1 MEVILA
7 DKAGFCFGV
16 KRAVDTAFE
25 EANISSRANVR
36 VYTFGPIIHNE
47 EVTAKLREAGVDIVE
62 DISELDT
69 LPEASSIII
78 RSHGVGQDV
87 YAAIER
93 AGHRVVDATCPFVA
107 NIHKIV
113 RERSQA
119 GDVILIIGNP
129 GHAEVEGT
137 IGWSVTKPYLIN
149 GIEDIE
155 SLPDE
160 INNASITVVAQTT
173 YSLKKF
179 QYLVAELLDRY
190 YNVNVCKTICSATEE
205 RQKEAE
211 KLAASVDSM
220 IVIGGKNSSNTQKL
234 YEISRQQCNN
244 TYYIQTLV
252 DLDLTV
258 FESAS
263 RVGITAGASTPN
275 YIIKEVQDSMSEKS
289 FEELLNDE
297 ETVLVKKGQIID
309 GKVISVKPDEMVVDI
324 HYKSDGILT
333 ADEYS
338 NTPVDLTT
346 VVKEGDSI
354 TVEVI
359 KPNDGEGSVLL
370 SYKSILADEAY
381 KELEDA
387 FNNGTVLTGTVKD
400 ISKGGLNVIV
410 KECKVFI
417 PASLVSDMF
426 ERDLSKYQGQD
437 LDFVLIEFD
446 PRRRRVIGDRKQLLV
461 KEKAAAAEELFSRI
475 KVGDVVEGTVKNIT
489 DFGAFI
495 DLGGADGLLHIS
507 EMSWG
512 RVEKPKKLFN
522 VGDEV
527 KCFIKEI
534 NGSKIA
540 LSMKFEDQNPWLSAE
555 EKYARGTIV
564 KGKVA
569 RMTDFGAFVV
579 LEPGIDA
586 LLHVSQIS
594 LDHIEKPSDVLK
606 SGQEVEAKVVDIKV
620 PERKISLSIKAILLE
635 NMPKEEK
642 KEETMEETVIPEAEE
657 ISESIP
663 VDDALL
669 ESEPAAEPE
678 VAEAEATTT
687 AEAEEAPTDAE

>member
-7 DKAGFCFGV
+7 EKAGFCFGV

-25 EANISSRANVR
+25 EAGNASNAVF
-36 VYTFGPIIHNE
+36 TFGPIIHNE
-47 EVTAKLREAGVDIVE
+47 EVTNNLAEKGVHIVNSVE
-62 DISELDT
+62 ELDD
-69 LPEASSIII
+69 LPEGSSIII
-78 RSHGVGQDV
+78 RSHGVGKDIFDI
-87 YAAIER
+87 IESKGLR
-93 AGHRVVDATCPFVA
+93 LVDATCPFVN

-113 RERSQA
+113 RERSEA
-119 GDVILIIGNP
+119 GDEILIIGNP

-137 IGWSVTKPYLIN
+137 IGWSKVKPYVIN
-149 GIEDIE
+149 SIEDIDALPE
-155 SLPDE
+155 SLKD
-160 INNASITVVAQTT
+160 ASITVVAQTT

-179 QYLVAELLDRY
+179 QEFVAELQDRY
-190 YNVNVCKTICSATEE
+190 YNVNVCKTICNATEE

-211 KLAASVDSM
+211 KLAASVDHM

-234 YEISRQQCNN
+234 YEISKQQCNN

-258 FESAS
+258 FESTS

-289 FEELLNDE
+289 FEELLNE
-297 ETVLVKKGQIID
+297 ETTIPIKKGQIID
-309 GKVISVKPDEMVVDI
+309 GKVISVNPDEMVVDI
-324 HYKSDGILT
+324 HNKSDGILT
-333 ADEYS
+333 AEEYS
-338 NTPVDLTT
+338 NSPIDLTT
-346 VVKEGDSI
+346 VVKEGDPI

-370 SYKSILADEAY
+370 SYKSILANEAY

-387 FNNGTVLTGTVKD
+387 FNNGTVLTGKVTNVLR
-400 ISKGGLNVIV
+400 GGLSVVV

-417 PASLVSDMF
+417 PASLVSDVF
-426 ERDLSKYQGQD
+426 ERDLSKYEGQD
-437 LDFVLIEFD
+437 IDFVLTEFD
-446 PRRRRVIGDRKQLLV
+446 LRRKRVIGDRKQLLV
-461 KEKAAAAEELFSRI
+461 KTKAAAAEELFSKI
-475 KVGDVVEGTVKNIT
+475 NVGDVVEGTVKNIT

-512 RVEKPKKLFN
+512 RVEKPKKIFN
-522 VGDEV
+522 VGDTV

-540 LSMKFEDQNPWLSAE
+540 LSMKFEDQNPWLQAE
-555 EKYARGTIV
+555 TKYAKGTVV

-586 LLHVSQIS
+586 LLHVSQI
-594 LDHIEKPSDVLK
+594 DTQHVEKPSDVLK
-606 SGQEVEAKVVDIKV
+606 SGQEIEAKVVDIKV
-620 PERKISLSIKAILLE
+620 EDRKISLSRKALLIDQ
-635 NMPKEEK
+635 MPKEEK
-642 KEETMEETVIPEAEE
+642 KEEKKDEEETVIPEAEE
-657 ISESIP
+657 IKETLP
-663 VDDALL
+663 VDELL
-669 ESEPAAEPE
+669 AAT
-678 VAEAEATTT
+678 AEAPVEEAP
-687 AEAEEAPTDAE
+687 AEDSAAEEAPAEETPAE

>member
-7 DKAGFCFGV
+7 EKAGFCFGV

-25 EANISSRANVR
+25 QADKASNAVF
-36 VYTFGPIIHNE
+36 TFGPIIHNE
-47 EVTAKLREAGVDIVE
+47 DVTEKLALKGVNVINSIE
-62 DISELDT
+62 ELDN
-69 LPEASSIII
+69 LPENSSIII
-78 RSHGVGQDV
+78 RSHGVGED
-87 YAAIER
+87 IFESIKSR
-93 AGHRVVDATCPFVA
+93 GFSIVDATCPFVN

-113 RERSQA
+113 RERSEA
-119 GDVILIIGNP
+119 GDEILIIGNP

-137 IGWSVTKPYLIN
+137 IGWSRRKPYVIN
-149 GIEDIE
+149 SVEDIE
-155 SLPDE
+155 ALPESLK
-160 INNASITVVAQTT
+160 NASITVVAQTT

-179 QYLVAELLDRY
+179 QELVAELQDRY
-190 YNVNVCKTICSATEE
+190 YNVNVCKTICNATEE
-205 RQKEAE
+205 RQKEAQR
-211 KLAASVDSM
+211 LASSVDSM

-234 YEISRQQCNN
+234 YEISKQQCNN

-297 ETVLVKKGQIID
+297 ETVSIKKGKIID

-333 ADEYS
+333 AAEYS
-338 NTPVDLTT
+338 NSPVDLTT
-346 VVKEGDSI
+346 VVKEGDPI

-370 SYKSILADEAY
+370 SYKSILANEAY
-381 KELEDA
+381 KELEEA
-387 FNNGTVLTGTVKD
+387 FENGTVLTGKVDKVL
-400 ISKGGLNVIV
+400 KGGLSVIV
-410 KECKVFI
+410 KECRVFV
-417 PASLVSDMF
+417 PASLVSDTF
-426 ERDLSKYQGQD
+426 ERDLTKYEGQD
-437 LDFVLIEFD
+437 IEFVLTEFD
-446 PRRRRVIGDRKQLLV
+446 LHRKRVIGDRKQLIIKN
-461 KEKAAAAEELFSRI
+461 KEAAASELFSKI
-475 KVGDVVEGTVKNIT
+475 KVGDVVEGTIKNIT
-489 DFGAFI
+489 EFGAFV

-512 RVEKPKKLFN
+512 RVEKPKKIFT
-522 VGDEV
+522 VGQPV

-534 NGSKIA
+534 NGNKIA
-540 LSMKFEDQNPWLSAE
+540 LSMKFEDQNPWLTAE
-555 EKYARGTIV
+555 EKYAKGTIV

-606 SGQEVEAKVVDIKV
+606 SGQEIEAKVVDIKI
-620 PERKISLSIKAILLE
+620 PERKISLSIKALLIDQ
-635 NMPKEEK
+635 MPKEEK
-642 KEETMEETVIPEAEE
+642 EEKKEDEVVIPEEEE
-657 ISESIP
+657 IKESIP
-663 VDDALL
+663 VD
-669 ESEPAAEPE
+669 E
-678 VAEAEATTT
+678 VLAEAAPVEEEAP
-687 AEAEEAPTDAE
+687 AEEAPAEEAPAEDAE

>member
-7 DKAGFCFGV
+7 EKAGFCFGV

-25 EANISSRANVR
+25 QADKASNAVF
-36 VYTFGPIIHNE
+36 TFGPIIHNE
-47 EVTAKLREAGVDIVE
+47 DVTEKLALKGVNVINSIE
-62 DISELDT
+62 ELDD
-69 LPEASSIII
+69 LPENSSIII
-78 RSHGVGQDV
+78 RSHGVGED
-87 YAAIER
+87 IFESIKSR
-93 AGHRVVDATCPFVA
+93 GFSIVDATCPFVN

-113 RERSQA
+113 RERSEA
-119 GDVILIIGNP
+119 GDEILIIGNP

-137 IGWSVTKPYLIN
+137 IGWSRRKPYVIN
-149 GIEDIE
+149 SVEDIE
-155 SLPDE
+155 ALPDSLK
-160 INNASITVVAQTT
+160 NASITVVAQTT

-179 QYLVAELLDRY
+179 QELVAELQDRY
-190 YNVNVCKTICSATEE
+190 YNVNVCKTICNATEE
-205 RQKEAE
+205 RQKEAQR
-211 KLAASVDSM
+211 LASSVDSM

-234 YEISRQQCNN
+234 YEISKQQCNN

-297 ETVLVKKGQIID
+297 ETVSIKKGKIID

-333 ADEYS
+333 AAEYS
-338 NTPVDLTT
+338 NSPVDLTT
-346 VVKEGDSI
+346 VVKEGDPI

-370 SYKSILADEAY
+370 SYKSILANEAY
-381 KELEDA
+381 KELEEA
-387 FNNGTVLTGTVKD
+387 FENGTVLTGKVDKVL
-400 ISKGGLNVIV
+400 KGGLSVIV
-410 KECKVFI
+410 KECRVFV
-417 PASLVSDMF
+417 PASLVSDTF
-426 ERDLSKYQGQD
+426 ERDLSKYEGQEIE
-437 LDFVLIEFD
+437 FVLTEFD
-446 PRRRRVIGDRKQLLV
+446 LHRKRVIGDRKQLIIKN
-461 KEKAAAAEELFSRI
+461 KEAAASELFSKI
-475 KVGDVVEGTVKNIT
+475 KVGDVVEGTIKNIT
-489 DFGAFI
+489 EFGAFV

-512 RVEKPKKLFN
+512 RVEKPKKIFT
-522 VGDEV
+522 VGQPV

-534 NGSKIA
+534 NGNKIA
-540 LSMKFEDQNPWLSAE
+540 LSMKFEDQNPWLTAE
-555 EKYARGTIV
+555 EKYAKGTIV

-606 SGQEVEAKVVDIKV
+606 SGQEIEAKVVDIKI
-620 PERKISLSIKAILLE
+620 PERKISLSIKALLIDQ
-635 NMPKEEK
+635 MPKEEK
-642 KEETMEETVIPEAEE
+642 EEKKEDEVVIPEEEE
-657 ISESIP
+657 IKESIP
-663 VDDALL
+663 VD
-669 ESEPAAEPE
+669 E
-678 VAEAEATTT
+678 VLAEAAPVEEEAP
-687 AEAEEAPTDAE
+687 AEEAPAEEAPAEDAE

>member
-7 DKAGFCFGV
+7 EKAGFCFGV

-25 EANISSRANVR
+25 QADKASNAVF
-36 VYTFGPIIHNE
+36 TFGPIIHNE
-47 EVTAKLREAGVDIVE
+47 DVTEKLALKGVNVINSIE
-62 DISELDT
+62 ELDK
-69 LPEASSIII
+69 LPKNSSIII
-78 RSHGVGQDV
+78 RSHGVGED
-87 YAAIER
+87 IFESIKSR
-93 AGHRVVDATCPFVA
+93 GFSIVDATCPFVN

-113 RERSQA
+113 RERSEA
-119 GDVILIIGNP
+119 GDEILIIGNP

-137 IGWSVTKPYLIN
+137 IGWSRRKPYVIN
-149 GIEDIE
+149 SVEDIE
-155 SLPDE
+155 ALPDSLK
-160 INNASITVVAQTT
+160 NASITVVAQTT

-179 QYLVAELLDRY
+179 QELVAELQDRY
-190 YNVNVCKTICSATEE
+190 YNVNVCKTICNATEE
-205 RQKEAE
+205 RQKEAQR
-211 KLAASVDSM
+211 LASSVDSM

-234 YEISRQQCNN
+234 YEISKQQCNN

-297 ETVLVKKGQIID
+297 ETVSIKKGKIID

-333 ADEYS
+333 AAEYS
-338 NTPVDLTT
+338 NSPVDLTT
-346 VVKEGDSI
+346 VVKEGDPI

-370 SYKSILADEAY
+370 SYKSILANEAY
-381 KELEDA
+381 KELEEA
-387 FNNGTVLTGTVKD
+387 FENGTVLTGKVDKVL
-400 ISKGGLNVIV
+400 KGGLSVIV
-410 KECKVFI
+410 KECRVFV
-417 PASLVSDMF
+417 PASLVSDTF
-426 ERDLSKYQGQD
+426 ERDLSKYEGQEIE
-437 LDFVLIEFD
+437 FVLTEFD
-446 PRRRRVIGDRKQLLV
+446 LHRKRVIGDRKQLIIKN
-461 KEKAAAAEELFSRI
+461 KEAAASELFSKI
-475 KVGDVVEGTVKNIT
+475 KVGDVVEGTIKNIT
-489 DFGAFI
+489 EFGAFV

-512 RVEKPKKLFN
+512 RVEKPKKIFT
-522 VGDEV
+522 VGQPV

-534 NGSKIA
+534 NGNKIA
-540 LSMKFEDQNPWLSAE
+540 LSMKFEDQNPWLTAE
-555 EKYARGTIV
+555 EKYAKGTIV

-606 SGQEVEAKVVDIKV
+606 SGQEIEAKVVDIKI
-620 PERKISLSIKAILLE
+620 PERKISLSIKALLIDQ
-635 NMPKEEK
+635 MPKEEK
-642 KEETMEETVIPEAEE
+642 EEKKEDEVVIPEEEE
-657 ISESIP
+657 IKESIP
-663 VDDALL
+663 VD
-669 ESEPAAEPE
+669 E
-678 VAEAEATTT
+678 VLAEAAPVEEEAP
-687 AEAEEAPTDAE
+687 AEETPAEEAPAEDAE

>member
-7 DKAGFCFGV
+7 EKAGFCFGV

-25 EANISSRANVR
+25 QADKASNAVF
-36 VYTFGPIIHNE
+36 TFGPIIHNE
-47 EVTAKLREAGVDIVE
+47 DVTEKLALKGVNVINSIE
-62 DISELDT
+62 ELDN
-69 LPEASSIII
+69 LPENSSIII
-78 RSHGVGQDV
+78 RSHGVGED
-87 YAAIER
+87 IFESIKSR
-93 AGHRVVDATCPFVA
+93 GFSIVDATCPFVN

-113 RERSQA
+113 RERSEA
-119 GDVILIIGNP
+119 GDEILIIGNP

-137 IGWSVTKPYLIN
+137 IGWSRQKPYVIN
-149 GIEDIE
+149 SVEDIDALPE
-155 SLPDE
+155 SLK
-160 INNASITVVAQTT
+160 NASITVVAQTT

-179 QYLVAELLDRY
+179 QELVAELQDRY
-190 YNVNVCKTICSATEE
+190 YNVNVCKTICNATEE
-205 RQKEAE
+205 RQKEAQR
-211 KLAASVDSM
+211 LASSVDSM

-234 YEISRQQCNN
+234 YEISKQQCNN

-297 ETVLVKKGQIID
+297 ETVSIKKGKIID

-333 ADEYS
+333 AAEYS
-338 NTPVDLTT
+338 NSPVDLTT
-346 VVKEGDSI
+346 VVKEGDPI

-370 SYKSILADEAY
+370 SYKSILANEAY
-381 KELEDA
+381 KELEEA
-387 FNNGTVLTGTVKD
+387 FENGTVLKGKVDKVL
-400 ISKGGLNVIV
+400 KGGLSVIV
-410 KECKVFI
+410 KECRVFV
-417 PASLVSDMF
+417 PASLVSDTF
-426 ERDLSKYQGQD
+426 ERDLSKYEGQD
-437 LDFVLIEFD
+437 IEFVLTEFD
-446 PRRRRVIGDRKQLLV
+446 LHRKRVIGDRKQLIIKN
-461 KEKAAAAEELFSRI
+461 KEAAASELFSKI
-475 KVGDVVEGTVKNIT
+475 KVGDVVEGTIKNIT
-489 DFGAFI
+489 EFGAFV

-512 RVEKPKKLFN
+512 RVEKPKKIFT
-522 VGDEV
+522 VGQPV

-534 NGSKIA
+534 NGNKIA
-540 LSMKFEDQNPWLSAE
+540 LSMKFEDQNPWLTAE
-555 EKYARGTIV
+555 EKYAKGTIV

-606 SGQEVEAKVVDIKV
+606 SGQEIEAKVVDIKI
-620 PERKISLSIKAILLE
+620 PERKISLSIKALLIDQ
-635 NMPKEEK
+635 MPKEEK
-642 KEETMEETVIPEAEE
+642 EEKKEDEVVIPEEEE
-657 ISESIP
+657 IKESIP
-663 VDDALL
+663 VD
-669 ESEPAAEPE
+669 E
-678 VAEAEATTT
+678 VLAEAAPVEEEAP
-687 AEAEEAPTDAE
+687 AEEAPAEEAPAEDAE

>member
-7 DKAGFCFGV
+7 EKAGFCFGV

-25 EANISSRANVR
+25 QADKASNAVF
-36 VYTFGPIIHNE
+36 TFGPIIHNE
-47 EVTAKLREAGVDIVE
+47 DVTEKLALKGVNVINSIE
-62 DISELDT
+62 ELDK
-69 LPEASSIII
+69 LPKNSSIII
-78 RSHGVGQDV
+78 RSHGVGED
-87 YAAIER
+87 IFESIKNR
-93 AGHRVVDATCPFVA
+93 GFSIVDATCPFVN

-113 RERSQA
+113 RERSEA
-119 GDVILIIGNP
+119 GDEILIIGNP

-137 IGWSVTKPYLIN
+137 IGWSRRKPYVIN
-149 GIEDIE
+149 SVEDIE
-155 SLPDE
+155 ALPDSLK
-160 INNASITVVAQTT
+160 NASITVVAQTT

-179 QYLVAELLDRY
+179 QELVAELQDRY
-190 YNVNVCKTICSATEE
+190 YNVNVCKTICNATEE
-205 RQKEAE
+205 RQKEAQR
-211 KLAASVDSM
+211 LASSVDSM

-234 YEISRQQCNN
+234 YEISKQQCNN

-297 ETVLVKKGQIID
+297 ETVSIKKGKIID

-333 ADEYS
+333 AAEYS
-338 NTPVDLTT
+338 NSPVDLTT
-346 VVKEGDSI
+346 VVKEGDPI

-370 SYKSILADEAY
+370 SYKSILANEAY
-381 KELEDA
+381 KELEEA
-387 FNNGTVLTGTVKD
+387 FENGTVLTGKVDKVL
-400 ISKGGLNVIV
+400 KGGLSVIV
-410 KECKVFI
+410 KECRVFI
-417 PASLVSDMF
+417 PASLVSDTF
-426 ERDLSKYQGQD
+426 ERDLSKYEGQEIE
-437 LDFVLIEFD
+437 FVLTEFD
-446 PRRRRVIGDRKQLLV
+446 LHRKRVIGDRKQLIIKN
-461 KEKAAAAEELFSRI
+461 KEAAASELFSKI
-475 KVGDVVEGTVKNIT
+475 KVGDVVEGTIKNIT
-489 DFGAFI
+489 EFGAFV

-512 RVEKPKKLFN
+512 RVEKPKKIFT
-522 VGDEV
+522 VGQPV

-534 NGSKIA
+534 NGNKIA
-540 LSMKFEDQNPWLSAE
+540 LSMKFEDQNPWLTAE
-555 EKYARGTIV
+555 EKYAKGTIV

-606 SGQEVEAKVVDIKV
+606 SGQEIEAKVVDIKI
-620 PERKISLSIKAILLE
+620 PERKISLSIKALLIDQ
-635 NMPKEEK
+635 MPKEEK
-642 KEETMEETVIPEAEE
+642 EEKKEDEVVIPEEEE
-657 ISESIP
+657 IKESIP
-663 VDDALL
+663 VD
-669 ESEPAAEPE
+669 E
-678 VAEAEATTT
+678 VLAEAAPVEEEAP
-687 AEAEEAPTDAE
+687 AEETPAEEAPAEDAE

>member
-7 DKAGFCFGV
+7 EKAGFCFGV

-25 EANISSRANVR
+25 QADKASNAVF
-36 VYTFGPIIHNE
+36 TFGPIIHNE
-47 EVTAKLREAGVDIVE
+47 DVTEKLALKGVNVINSIE
-62 DISELDT
+62 ELDN
-69 LPEASSIII
+69 LPENSSIII
-78 RSHGVGQDV
+78 RSHGVGED
-87 YAAIER
+87 IFESIKSR
-93 AGHRVVDATCPFVA
+93 GFSIVDATCPFVN

-113 RERSQA
+113 RERSEA
-119 GDVILIIGNP
+119 GDEILIIGNP

-137 IGWSVTKPYLIN
+137 IGWSRQKPYVIN
-149 GIEDIE
+149 SVEDIE
-155 SLPDE
+155 ALPDSLK
-160 INNASITVVAQTT
+160 NASITVVAQTT

-179 QYLVAELLDRY
+179 QELVAELQDRY
-190 YNVNVCKTICSATEE
+190 YNVNVCKTICNATEE
-205 RQKEAE
+205 RQKEAQR
-211 KLAASVDSM
+211 LASSVDSM

-234 YEISRQQCNN
+234 YEISKQQCNN

-297 ETVLVKKGQIID
+297 ETVSIKKGKIID

-333 ADEYS
+333 AAEYS
-338 NTPVDLTT
+338 NSPVDLTT
-346 VVKEGDSI
+346 VVKEGDPI

-370 SYKSILADEAY
+370 SYKSILANEAY
-381 KELEDA
+381 KELEEA
-387 FNNGTVLTGTVKD
+387 FENGTVLKGKVDKVL
-400 ISKGGLNVIV
+400 KGGLSVIV
-410 KECKVFI
+410 KECRVFV
-417 PASLVSDMF
+417 PASLVSDTF
-426 ERDLSKYQGQD
+426 ERDLSKYEGQD
-437 LDFVLIEFD
+437 IEFVLTEFD
-446 PRRRRVIGDRKQLLV
+446 LHRKRVIGDRKQLIIKN
-461 KEKAAAAEELFSRI
+461 KEAAASELFSKI
-475 KVGDVVEGTVKNIT
+475 KVGDVVEGTIKNIT
-489 DFGAFI
+489 EFGAFV

-512 RVEKPKKLFN
+512 RVEKPKKIFT
-522 VGDEV
+522 VGQPV

-534 NGSKIA
+534 NGNKIA
-540 LSMKFEDQNPWLSAE
+540 LSMKFEDQNPWLTAE
-555 EKYARGTIV
+555 EKYAKGTIV

-606 SGQEVEAKVVDIKV
+606 SGQEIEAKVVDIKI
-620 PERKISLSIKAILLE
+620 PERKISLSIKALLIDQ
-635 NMPKEEK
+635 MPKEEK
-642 KEETMEETVIPEAEE
+642 EEKKEDEVVIPEEEE
-657 ISESIP
+657 IKESIP
-663 VDDALL
+663 VD
-669 ESEPAAEPE
+669 E
-678 VAEAEATTT
+678 VLAEAAPVEEEAP
-687 AEAEEAPTDAE
+687 AEEAPAEEAPAEDAE

>member
-7 DKAGFCFGV
+7 EKAGFCFGV

-25 EANISSRANVR
+25 QADKASNAVF
-36 VYTFGPIIHNE
+36 TFGPIIHNE
-47 EVTAKLREAGVDIVE
+47 DVTEKLALKGVNVINSIE
-62 DISELDT
+62 ELDE
-69 LPEASSIII
+69 LPKNSSIII
-78 RSHGVGQDV
+78 RSHGVGED
-87 YAAIER
+87 IFENIKSR
-93 AGHRVVDATCPFVA
+93 GFSIVDATCPFVN

-113 RERSQA
+113 RERSEA
-119 GDVILIIGNP
+119 GDEILIIGNP

-137 IGWSVTKPYLIN
+137 IGWSRKKPYVIN
-149 GIEDIE
+149 SVEDIDA
-155 SLPDE
+155 LPE
-160 INNASITVVAQTT
+160 TLKNASITVVAQTT

-179 QYLVAELLDRY
+179 QELVAELQDRY
-190 YNVNVCKTICSATEE
+190 YNVNVCKTICNATEE
-205 RQKEAE
+205 RQKEAQR
-211 KLAASVDSM
+211 LASSVDSM
-220 IVIGGKNSSNTQKL
+220 IVIGGKTSSNTQKL
-234 YEISRQQCNN
+234 YEISKQQCNN

-297 ETVLVKKGQIID
+297 ETVSIKKGKIID

-333 ADEYS
+333 AAEYS
-338 NTPVDLTT
+338 NSPVDLTT
-346 VVKEGDSI
+346 VVKEGDPI

-370 SYKSILADEAY
+370 SYKSILANEAY
-381 KELEDA
+381 KELEEA
-387 FNNGTVLTGTVKD
+387 YENGTVLTGKVDKVL
-400 ISKGGLNVIV
+400 KGGLSVIV
-410 KECKVFI
+410 KECRVFV
-417 PASLVSDMF
+417 PASLVSDTF
-426 ERDLSKYQGQD
+426 ERDLTKYEGQD
-437 LDFVLIEFD
+437 IEFVLTEFD
-446 PRRRRVIGDRKQLLV
+446 LHRKRVIGDRKQLIIKN
-461 KEKAAAAEELFSRI
+461 KEAAATELFSKI
-475 KVGDVVEGTVKNIT
+475 KVGDVVEGTIKNIT
-489 DFGAFI
+489 DFGAFV

-512 RVEKPKKLFN
+512 RVEKPKKIFT
-522 VGDEV
+522 VGQPV

-534 NGSKIA
+534 NGNKIA
-540 LSMKFEDQNPWLSAE
+540 LSMKFEDQNPWLTAE
-555 EKYARGTIV
+555 EKYAKGTIV

-606 SGQEVEAKVVDIKV
+606 SGQEIEAKVVDIKI
-620 PERKISLSIKAILLE
+620 PERKISLSIKALLIDQ
-635 NMPKEEK
+635 MPKEEK
-642 KEETMEETVIPEAEE
+642 EEKKEDEVVIPEEEE
-657 ISESIP
+657 IKESIP
-663 VDDALL
+663 VD
-669 ESEPAAEPE
+669 E
-678 VAEAEATTT
+678 VLAEAAPAEEEAP
-687 AEAEEAPTDAE
+687 AEEAPAEEAPTEDAE

>member
-7 DKAGFCFGV
+7 EKAGFCFGV

-25 EANISSRANVR
+25 QADKASNAVF
-36 VYTFGPIIHNE
+36 TFGPIIHNE
-47 EVTAKLREAGVDIVE
+47 DVTEKLALKGVNVINSIE
-62 DISELDT
+62 ELDE
-69 LPEASSIII
+69 LPKNSSIII
-78 RSHGVGQDV
+78 RSHGVGED
-87 YAAIER
+87 IFESIKSR
-93 AGHRVVDATCPFVA
+93 GFSIVDATCPFVN

-113 RERSQA
+113 RERSEA
-119 GDVILIIGNP
+119 GDEILIIGNP

-137 IGWSVTKPYLIN
+137 IGWSRKKPYVIN
-149 GIEDIE
+149 SVEDIDA
-155 SLPDE
+155 LPE
-160 INNASITVVAQTT
+160 TLKNASITVVAQTT

-179 QYLVAELLDRY
+179 QELVAELQDRY
-190 YNVNVCKTICSATEE
+190 YNVNVCKTICNATEE
-205 RQKEAE
+205 RQKEAQR
-211 KLAASVDSM
+211 LASSVDSM
-220 IVIGGKNSSNTQKL
+220 IVIGGKTSSNTQKL
-234 YEISRQQCNN
+234 YEISKQQCNN

-297 ETVLVKKGQIID
+297 ETVSIKKGKIID

-333 ADEYS
+333 AAEYS
-338 NTPVDLTT
+338 NSPVDLTT
-346 VVKEGDSI
+346 VVKEGDPI

-370 SYKSILADEAY
+370 SYKSILANEAY
-381 KELEDA
+381 KELEEA
-387 FNNGTVLTGTVKD
+387 FENGTVLTGKVDKVL
-400 ISKGGLNVIV
+400 KGGLSVIV
-410 KECKVFI
+410 KECRVFI
-417 PASLVSDMF
+417 PASLVSDTF
-426 ERDLSKYQGQD
+426 ERDLTKYEGQD
-437 LDFVLIEFD
+437 IEFVLTEFD
-446 PRRRRVIGDRKQLLV
+446 LHRKRVIGDRKQLIIKN
-461 KEKAAAAEELFSRI
+461 KEAAATELFSKI
-475 KVGDVVEGTVKNIT
+475 KVGDVVEGTIKNIT
-489 DFGAFI
+489 DFGAFV

-512 RVEKPKKLFN
+512 RVEKPKKIFT
-522 VGDEV
+522 VGQPV

-534 NGSKIA
+534 NGTKIA
-540 LSMKFEDQNPWLSAE
+540 LSMKFEDQNPWLTAE
-555 EKYARGTIV
+555 EKYAKGTIV

-606 SGQEVEAKVVDIKV
+606 SGQEIEAKVVDIKI
-620 PERKISLSIKAILLE
+620 PERKISLSIKALLIDQ
-635 NMPKEEK
+635 MPKEEK
-642 KEETMEETVIPEAEE
+642 EEKKEDEVVIPEEEE
-657 ISESIP
+657 IKESIP
-663 VDDALL
+663 VD
-669 ESEPAAEPE
+669 E
-678 VAEAEATTT
+678 VLAEAAPAEEEAP
-687 AEAEEAPTDAE
+687 AEEAPTEDAE

>member
-7 DKAGFCFGV
+7 EKAGFCFGV

-25 EANISSRANVR
+25 QADKASNAVF
-36 VYTFGPIIHNE
+36 TFGPIIHNE
-47 EVTAKLREAGVDIVE
+47 DVTEKLALKGVNVINSIE
-62 DISELDT
+62 ELDE
-69 LPEASSIII
+69 LPKNSSIII
-78 RSHGVGQDV
+78 RSHGVGED
-87 YAAIER
+87 IFESIKSR
-93 AGHRVVDATCPFVA
+93 GFSIVDATCPFVN

-113 RERSQA
+113 RERSEA
-119 GDVILIIGNP
+119 GDEILIIGNP

-137 IGWSVTKPYLIN
+137 IGWSRKKPYVIN
-149 GIEDIE
+149 SVEDIDA
-155 SLPDE
+155 LPE
-160 INNASITVVAQTT
+160 TLKNASITVVAQTT

-179 QYLVAELLDRY
+179 QELVAELQDRY
-190 YNVNVCKTICSATEE
+190 YNVNVCKTICNATEE
-205 RQKEAE
+205 RQKEAQR
-211 KLAASVDSM
+211 LASSVDSM
-220 IVIGGKNSSNTQKL
+220 IVIGGKTSSNTQKL
-234 YEISRQQCNN
+234 YEISKQQCNN

-297 ETVLVKKGQIID
+297 ETVSIKKGKIID

-333 ADEYS
+333 AAEYS
-338 NTPVDLTT
+338 NSPVDLTT
-346 VVKEGDSI
+346 VVKEGDPI

-370 SYKSILADEAY
+370 SYKSILANEAY
-381 KELEDA
+381 KELEEA
-387 FNNGTVLTGTVKD
+387 FENGTVLTGKVDKVL
-400 ISKGGLNVIV
+400 KGGLSVIV
-410 KECKVFI
+410 KECRVFI
-417 PASLVSDMF
+417 PASLVSDTF
-426 ERDLSKYQGQD
+426 ERDLTKYEGQD
-437 LDFVLIEFD
+437 IEFVLTEFD
-446 PRRRRVIGDRKQLLV
+446 LHRKRVIGDRKQLIIKN
-461 KEKAAAAEELFSRI
+461 KEAAATELFSKI
-475 KVGDVVEGTVKNIT
+475 KVGDVVEGTIKNIT
-489 DFGAFI
+489 DFGAFV

-512 RVEKPKKLFN
+512 RVEKPKKIFT
-522 VGDEV
+522 VGQPV

-534 NGSKIA
+534 NGNKIA
-540 LSMKFEDQNPWLSAE
+540 LSMKFEDQNPWLTAE
-555 EKYARGTIV
+555 EKYAKGTIV

-606 SGQEVEAKVVDIKV
+606 SGQEIEAKVVDIKI
-620 PERKISLSIKAILLE
+620 PERKISLSIKALLIDQ
-635 NMPKEEK
+635 MPKEEK
-642 KEETMEETVIPEAEE
+642 EEKKEDEVVIPEEEE
-657 ISESIP
+657 IKESIP
-663 VDDALL
+663 VD
-669 ESEPAAEPE
+669 E
-678 VAEAEATTT
+678 VLAEAAPAEEEAP
-687 AEAEEAPTDAE
+687 AEEAPTEDAE

>member
-1 MEVILA
+1 MKVILA
-7 DKAGFCFGV
+7 EKAGFCFGV

-25 EANISSRANVR
+25 QADKASNAVF
-36 VYTFGPIIHNE
+36 TFGPIIHNE
-47 EVTAKLREAGVDIVE
+47 DVTEKLALKGVNVINSIE
-62 DISELDT
+62 ELDK
-69 LPEASSIII
+69 LPKNSSIII
-78 RSHGVGQDV
+78 RSHGVGED
-87 YAAIER
+87 IFESIKSR
-93 AGHRVVDATCPFVA
+93 GFSIVDATCPFVN

-113 RERSQA
+113 RERSEA
-119 GDVILIIGNP
+119 GDEILIIGNP

-137 IGWSVTKPYLIN
+137 IGWSRRKPYVIN
-149 GIEDIE
+149 SVEDIE
-155 SLPDE
+155 ALPDSLK
-160 INNASITVVAQTT
+160 NASITVVAQTT

-179 QYLVAELLDRY
+179 QELVAELQDRY
-190 YNVNVCKTICSATEE
+190 YNVNVCKTICNATEE
-205 RQKEAE
+205 RQKEAQR
-211 KLAASVDSM
+211 LASSVDSM

-234 YEISRQQCNN
+234 YEISKQQCNN

-297 ETVLVKKGQIID
+297 ETVSIKKGKIID

-333 ADEYS
+333 AAEYS
-338 NTPVDLTT
+338 NSPVDLTT
-346 VVKEGDSI
+346 VVKEGDPI

-370 SYKSILADEAY
+370 SYKSILANEAY
-381 KELEDA
+381 KELEEA
-387 FNNGTVLTGTVKD
+387 FENGTVLTGKVDKVL
-400 ISKGGLNVIV
+400 KGGLSVIV
-410 KECKVFI
+410 KECRVFV
-417 PASLVSDMF
+417 PASLVSDTF
-426 ERDLSKYQGQD
+426 ERDLSKYEGQEIE
-437 LDFVLIEFD
+437 FVLTEFD
-446 PRRRRVIGDRKQLLV
+446 LHRKRVIGDRKQLIIKN
-461 KEKAAAAEELFSRI
+461 KEAAASELFSKI
-475 KVGDVVEGTVKNIT
+475 KVGDVVEGTIKNIT
-489 DFGAFI
+489 EFGAFV

-512 RVEKPKKLFN
+512 RVEKPKKIFT
-522 VGDEV
+522 VGQPV

-534 NGSKIA
+534 NGNKIA
-540 LSMKFEDQNPWLSAE
+540 LSMKFEDQNPWLTAE
-555 EKYARGTIV
+555 EKYAKGTIV

-606 SGQEVEAKVVDIKV
+606 SGQEIEAKVVDIKI
-620 PERKISLSIKAILLE
+620 PERKISLSIKALLIDQ
-635 NMPKEEK
+635 MPKEEK
-642 KEETMEETVIPEAEE
+642 EEKKEDEVVIPEEEE
-657 ISESIP
+657 IKESIP
-663 VDDALL
+663 VD
-669 ESEPAAEPE
+669 E
-678 VAEAEATTT
+678 VLAEAAPVEEEAP
-687 AEAEEAPTDAE
+687 AEETPAEEAPAEDAE

>member
-7 DKAGFCFGV
+7 EKAGFCFGV

-25 EANISSRANVR
+25 QADKASNAVF
-36 VYTFGPIIHNE
+36 TFGPIIHNE
-47 EVTAKLREAGVDIVE
+47 DVTEKLALKGVNVINSIE
-62 DISELDT
+62 ELDN
-69 LPEASSIII
+69 LPENSSIII
-78 RSHGVGQDV
+78 RSHGVGED
-87 YAAIER
+87 IFESIKSR
-93 AGHRVVDATCPFVA
+93 GFSIVDATCPFVN

-113 RERSQA
+113 RERSEA
-119 GDVILIIGNP
+119 GDEILIIGNP

-137 IGWSVTKPYLIN
+137 IGWSRQKPYVIN
-149 GIEDIE
+149 SVEDIDALPE
-155 SLPDE
+155 SLK
-160 INNASITVVAQTT
+160 NASITVVAQTT

-179 QYLVAELLDRY
+179 QELVAELQDRY
-190 YNVNVCKTICSATEE
+190 YNVNVCKTICNATEE
-205 RQKEAE
+205 RQKEAQR
-211 KLAASVDSM
+211 LASSVDSM

-234 YEISRQQCNN
+234 YEISKQQCNN

-297 ETVLVKKGQIID
+297 ETVSIKKGKIID

-333 ADEYS
+333 AAEYS
-338 NTPVDLTT
+338 NSPVDLTT
-346 VVKEGDSI
+346 VVKEGDPI

-370 SYKSILADEAY
+370 SYKSILANEAY
-381 KELEDA
+381 KELEEA
-387 FNNGTVLTGTVKD
+387 FENGTVLKGKVDKVL
-400 ISKGGLNVIV
+400 KGGLSVIV
-410 KECKVFI
+410 KECRVFV
-417 PASLVSDMF
+417 PASLVSDTF
-426 ERDLSKYQGQD
+426 ERDLSKYEGQD
-437 LDFVLIEFD
+437 IEFVLTEFD
-446 PRRRRVIGDRKQLLV
+446 LHRKRVIGDRKQLIIKN
-461 KEKAAAAEELFSRI
+461 KEAAASELFSKI
-475 KVGDVVEGTVKNIT
+475 KVGDVVEGTIKNISE
-489 DFGAFI
+489 FGAFV

-512 RVEKPKKLFN
+512 RVEKPKKIFT
-522 VGDEV
+522 VGQPV

-534 NGSKIA
+534 NGNKIA
-540 LSMKFEDQNPWLSAE
+540 LSMKFEDQNPWLTAE
-555 EKYARGTIV
+555 EKYAKGTIV

-606 SGQEVEAKVVDIKV
+606 SGQEIEAKVVDIKI
-620 PERKISLSIKAILLE
+620 PERKISLSIKALLIDQ
-635 NMPKEEK
+635 MPKEEK
-642 KEETMEETVIPEAEE
+642 EEKKEDEVVIPEEEE
-657 ISESIP
+657 IKESIP
-663 VDDALL
+663 VD
-669 ESEPAAEPE
+669 E
-678 VAEAEATTT
+678 VLAEAAPVEEEAP
-687 AEAEEAPTDAE
+687 AEEAPAEEAPAEDAE

>member
-7 DKAGFCFGV
+7 EKAGFCFGV

-25 EANISSRANVR
+25 QADKASNAVF
-36 VYTFGPIIHNE
+36 TFGPIIHNE
-47 EVTAKLREAGVDIVE
+47 DVTEKLALKGVNVINSIE
-62 DISELDT
+62 ELDK
-69 LPEASSIII
+69 LPKNSSIII
-78 RSHGVGQDV
+78 RSHGVGED
-87 YAAIER
+87 IFESIKSR
-93 AGHRVVDATCPFVA
+93 GFSIVDATCPFVN

-113 RERSQA
+113 RERSEA
-119 GDVILIIGNP
+119 GDEILIIGNP

-137 IGWSVTKPYLIN
+137 IGWSRRKPYVIN
-149 GIEDIE
+149 SVEDIE
-155 SLPDE
+155 ALPDSLK
-160 INNASITVVAQTT
+160 NASITVVAQTT

-179 QYLVAELLDRY
+179 QELVAELQDRY
-190 YNVNVCKTICSATEE
+190 YNVNVCKTICNATEE
-205 RQKEAE
+205 RQKEAQR
-211 KLAASVDSM
+211 LASSVDSM

-234 YEISRQQCNN
+234 YEISKQQCNN

-297 ETVLVKKGQIID
+297 ETVSIKKGKIID

-333 ADEYS
+333 AAEYS
-338 NTPVDLTT
+338 NSPVDLTT
-346 VVKEGDSI
+346 VVKEGDPI

-370 SYKSILADEAY
+370 SYKSILANEAY
-381 KELEDA
+381 KELEEA
-387 FNNGTVLTGTVKD
+387 FENGTVLTGKVDKVL
-400 ISKGGLNVIV
+400 KGGLSVIV
-410 KECKVFI
+410 KECRVFV
-417 PASLVSDMF
+417 PASLVSDTF
-426 ERDLSKYQGQD
+426 ERDLSKYEGQEIE
-437 LDFVLIEFD
+437 FVLTEFD
-446 PRRRRVIGDRKQLLV
+446 LHRKRVIGDRKQLIIKN
-461 KEKAAAAEELFSRI
+461 KEAAASELFSKI
-475 KVGDVVEGTVKNIT
+475 KVGDVVEGTIKNIT
-489 DFGAFI
+489 DFGAFV

-512 RVEKPKKLFN
+512 RVEKPKKIFT
-522 VGDEV
+522 VGQPV

-534 NGSKIA
+534 NGNKIA
-540 LSMKFEDQNPWLSAE
+540 LSMKFEDQNPWLTAE
-555 EKYARGTIV
+555 EKYAKGTIV

-606 SGQEVEAKVVDIKV
+606 SGQEIEAKVVDIKI
-620 PERKISLSIKAILLE
+620 PERKISLSIKALLIDQ
-635 NMPKEEK
+635 MPKEEK
-642 KEETMEETVIPEAEE
+642 EEKKEDEVVIPEEEE
-657 ISESIP
+657 IKESIP
-663 VDDALL
+663 VD
-669 ESEPAAEPE
+669 E
-678 VAEAEATTT
+678 VLAEAAPVEEEAP
-687 AEAEEAPTDAE
+687 AEETPAEEAPAEDAE